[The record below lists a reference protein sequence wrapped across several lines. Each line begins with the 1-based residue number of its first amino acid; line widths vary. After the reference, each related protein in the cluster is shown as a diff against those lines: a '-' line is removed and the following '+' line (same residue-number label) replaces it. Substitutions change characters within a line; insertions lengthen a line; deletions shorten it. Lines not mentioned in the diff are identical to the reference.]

1 MADPYTIAP
10 IALPTIMS
18 LFGGDGGQ
26 GEAVAAQS
34 ALNNE
39 LLKMFRKRENI
50 ELPFRKNLLQSLQAR
65 SQQKAPTFKLPTTPP
80 AFNPWANMRTSMP
93 LGAPPATEGDPRG
106 PQKLR
111 VPMEFLTA
119 AQGMPNKAQAGG
131 A

>member
-1 MADPYTIAP
+1 MADPYTVAA
-10 IALPTIMS
+10 IALPTIFS

-65 SQQKAPTFKLPTTPP
+65 SQKKAPTFDLPTKPP

-93 LGAPPATEGDPRG
+93 LGARPATEGNPLG
-106 PQKLR
+106 QASR
-111 VPMEFLTA
+111 VPMEFLRV
-119 AQGMPNKAQAGG
+119 AQGIPNKAQSGG